1 MRKTPHH
8 GPSLWT
14 DQSGRLVGS
23 AHPDVG
29 LTEPCSHL
37 VGRRAHWIGRR
48 SFIVYVFATG
58 GVGLHVNAQ
67 TPGAKGMPSP
77 SAPSRKP
84 VRIGLVF
91 NNTPVAEMTGADPI
105 DRNARAFVHGLR
117 DLGLA
122 EGRDVIIERR
132 SALGRPERGPVL
144 LRELA
149 DLEVDVLVT
158 TGRPLLLAGP
168 QAADRVP
175 LVFVGVADPVAAGL
189 VRSLARPGGNI
200 TGLTF
205 DTGPAIQGKRLELL
219 KEIAPGISRVALL
232 FPTLDKGRWAAV
244 QSDARALKLTVLAA
258 VADTAADFDKAL
270 AGIDSDRV
278 QALLVPQSGAS
289 FGAMSRIIEFA
300 ARRRLPAVYE
310 LREYAHAGG
319 LMSYGADLADLFRR
333 AAGYVDKILKGTR
346 PADLPVEQPAKFEL
360 VINLKTAN
368 ALGLSIP
375 QSMLLRD
382 DEVIQ

>member
-1 MRKTPHH
+1 MDRAPA
-8 GPSLWT
+8 SINWVNSS
-14 DQSGRLVGS
+14 DQPIR
-23 AHPDVG
+23 G
-29 LTEPCSHL
+29 LTEPYSSPVAQHP
-37 VGRRAHWIGRR
+37 HWIGRR
-48 SFIVYVFATG
+48 SFIVYAFAMG
-58 GVGLHVNAQ
+58 AVVLHVYAQ
-67 TPGAKGMPSP
+67 TTGTKGMP
-77 SAPSRKP
+77 APSGPWKKP
-84 VRIGLVF
+84 MRIGLVF
-91 NNTPVAEMTGADPI
+91 NNTPVAEMTGSDPL
-105 DRNARAFVHGLR
+105 DRNARAFIHGLR

-168 QAADRVP
+168 HAADRVP

-219 KEIAPGISRVALL
+219 KEIAPGISRVAVL
-232 FPTLDKGRWAAV
+232 FPSVALGMGWWATV
-244 QSDARALKLTVLAA
+244 QSDARALKLTVLPA
-258 VADTAADFDKAL
+258 VADAAEDFDKAF

-278 QALLVPQSGAS
+278 QALLVPQSGAN

-300 ARRRLPAVYE
+300 ARRRLPAIYE

-319 LMSYGADLADLFRR
+319 LMSYGTDLADLFRR
-333 AAGYVDKILKGTR
+333 AAGYVDKILKGTK
-346 PADLPVEQPAKFEL
+346 PADLPVEQPTKFEL

-375 QSMLLRD
+375 QSLLLRA
-382 DEVIQ
+382 DEAIQ